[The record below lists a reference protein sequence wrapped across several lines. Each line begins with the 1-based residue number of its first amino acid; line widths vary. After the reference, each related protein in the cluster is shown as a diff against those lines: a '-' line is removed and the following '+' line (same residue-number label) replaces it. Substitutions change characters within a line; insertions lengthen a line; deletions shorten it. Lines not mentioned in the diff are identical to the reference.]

1 MTVSIEQHNS
11 SGLGKVLLI
20 LAVIVF
26 SVIVY
31 LYSFGDLSNLPL
43 TQHAAQGRTGT
54 AMDAD
59 TIRRMI
65 DNREC
70 RPIEF
75 YTCPPVNQSKAI
87 CYLKVTSGDE
97 LWAGVIIG
105 LHPPNKIITGYVA
118 PYFEYWIPSIQRD
131 GCWLASR
138 IN

>member
-1 MTVSIEQHNS
+1 MTTITEQSS
-11 SGLGKVLLI
+11 SGGTGKILLI
-20 LAVIVF
+20 LAVIALS
-26 SVIVY
+26 SVIY
-31 LYSFGDLSNLPL
+31 LYTSGALSDLPL
-43 TQHAAQGRTGT
+43 TQHASQGRTGT

-105 LHPPNKIITGYVA
+105 LHSPNKIITGYVA
-118 PYFEYWIPSIQRD
+118 PYFEYWIPAIQRD

>member
-1 MTVSIEQHNS
+1 MTASIEQHS
-11 SGLGKVLLI
+11 SNGAGKVILL
-20 LAVIVF
+20 LAVIAF
-26 SVIVY
+26 SAVVY
-31 LYSFGDLSNLPL
+31 LYASGNLSDLPL
-43 TQHAAQGRTGT
+43 TQHAAQGRAGTG
-54 AMDAD
+54 MDAD
-59 TIRRMI
+59 EIRRMI

-75 YTCPPVNQSKAI
+75 YVCPPVNQSKAI
-87 CYLKVTSGDE
+87 CHLKVTNTDE

-118 PYFEYWIPSIQRD
+118 PYFEYWIPANARD

>member
-1 MTVSIEQHNS
+1 M
-11 SGLGKVLLI
+11 
-20 LAVIVF
+20 
-26 SVIVY
+26 
-31 LYSFGDLSNLPL
+31 
-43 TQHAAQGRTGT
+43 TQHAARGRADT

-59 TIRRMI
+59 EIRRMI
-65 DNREC
+65 DKREC